1 MNALV
6 FTLPRETFDAIEGS
20 QLVTVQHWDPCL
32 ADLDQ
37 QRLYWDLWVFGRIEL

>member
-1 MNALV
+1 M
-6 FTLPRETFDAIEGS
+6 E
-20 QLVTVQHWDPCL
+20 LVTVQHWDPCL